1 MEGAPRLL
9 LEEGGISFGVPGE
22 EDETGS
28 LVVEPVEEPALGL
41 LPPRAFVADSGQLGI
56 ACEGPGAQIARA
68 QAGGAVHANG
78 LVDRHK
84 AIVLVDYARQETFI
98 ELNGHAPLYS
108 SYRGKPRR
116 PILNTTMLKLEKT
129 ICLLALGLAAALLCS
144 AQASVSPTDG
154 AKSDAASAAPKKVE
168 APARAFRGVELG
180 MDRDTAIAALKKDPV
195 FSYRGPEDLSLLPS
209 PNQSLIEVTGLS
221 FVKRGFFQF
230 YEGKLWTMILELN
243 PDKVDHYSV
252 YTSLVAKY
260 GEPALLDPK
269 EARWEDKATRMAIE
283 RPLTLRYMDMA
294 VYAKISAGE
303 SAKAGT
309 QELDRQGFLG
319 GL

>member
-1 MEGAPRLL
+1 MK
-9 LEEGGISFGVPGE
+9 
-22 EDETGS
+22 
-28 LVVEPVEEPALGL
+28 
-41 LPPRAFVADSGQLGI
+41 
-56 ACEGPGAQIARA
+56 
-68 QAGGAVHANG
+68 
-78 LVDRHK
+78 HK
-84 AIVLVDYARQETFI
+84 KAA
-98 ELNGHAPLYS
+98 A
-108 SYRGKPRR
+108 
-116 PILNTTMLKLEKT
+116 
-129 ICLLALGLAAALLCS
+129 LLALGLAAALAAS
-144 AQASVSPTDG
+144 AQTSASPTDPTKGAGTNAPVAAAAAG
-154 AKSDAASAAPKKVE
+154 AKKAE
-168 APARAFRGVELG
+168 APSRAFRGVELG

-230 YEGKLWTMILELN
+230 YEGKLWVMILELN
-243 PDKVDHYSV
+243 QDKVDHYSV

-260 GEPALLDPK
+260 GEPGLLDPK

-303 SAKAGT
+303 SAKVST

>member
-1 MEGAPRLL
+1 MAIPLL
-9 LEEGGISFGVPGE
+9 Y
-22 EDETGS
+22 
-28 LVVEPVEEPALGL
+28 
-41 LPPRAFVADSGQLGI
+41 R
-56 ACEGPGAQIARA
+56 
-68 QAGGAVHANG
+68 
-78 LVDRHK
+78 
-84 AIVLVDYARQETFI
+84 
-98 ELNGHAPLYS
+98 
-108 SYRGKPRR
+108 SYRGKHRR
-116 PILNTTMLKLEKT
+116 PILNTMMLKLEKMV
-129 ICLLALGLAAALLCS
+129 CLLALGLAAALACS
-144 AQASVSPTDG
+144 AQASASPADTVKN
-154 AKSDAASAAPKKVE
+154 AE

-243 PDKVDHYSV
+243 TDKVDHYSV

-294 VYAKISAGE
+294 VYAKISAGQ
-303 SAKAGT
+303 SAKVGA